1 MIVNLAVLQPPEQG
15 QRHVHPN
22 IFPQRFQV
30 QGNHGAVEAQYELAA
45 HDPHLVFRLQL
56 KAAGLALAGALK
68 GSSITLPDSLL
79 TNGNCTGLMCHAF
92 ACYHLVAD
100 ALQKAASNL
109 SKSQPLVPP

>member
-56 KAAGLALAGALK
+56 KAAGLALAGTLK
-68 GSSITLPDSLL
+68 GVVYYPT
-79 TNGNCTGLMCHAF
+79 
-92 ACYHLVAD
+92 
-100 ALQKAASNL
+100 
-109 SKSQPLVPP
+109 